1 MTEYFKTNI
10 PWIEKYRPKSLN
22 DLCGNEEIIERLK
35 NMHKTRDVSHMI
47 LVGPSGTGKTSSIIS
62 LAKDILG
69 EKFSEAIIELNASDE
84 RGIDIVRNKIKN
96 FSLKKISFDNFNYKI
111 IILDEAD
118 SMTPSAQQ
126 ALRRTIETYSK
137 TTRFALSC
145 NNLSSIIEP
154 IQSRCLILK
163 YHRVYPEEML
173 SRISYI
179 CDCENIKYDEES
191 ILYLCSLS
199 GGDMRQTI
207 NNLQSV
213 GTLFS
218 ELNEENINACIDV
231 PHPKIIKDILR
242 NTLDDEYKLG
252 IEKINK
258 LVKQGFSPG
267 DIMNSFMNIV
277 KTFEMEMEVKIII
290 FELITKYQIRLSEG
304 VQGCLQLYGF
314 LGNIVNIKNLKTQIP

>member
-1 MTEYFKTNI
+1 MTDNKNNI
-10 PWIEKYRPKSLN
+10 PWIEKYRPESLN
-22 DLCGNEEIIERLK
+22 DLCGNYEIINRLK
-35 NMHKTRDVSHMI
+35 NMKNSGDVSNMI
-47 LVGPSGTGKTSSIIS
+47 LVGPSGTGKTSSILS
-62 LAKDILG
+62 LAKDLLG
-69 EKFSEAIIELNASDE
+69 ETFSEAIIELNASDE

-96 FSLKKISFDNFNYKI
+96 FSLKKINFTEFKYKI

-126 ALRRTIETYSK
+126 ALRRTIESYTN

-163 YHRVYPEEML
+163 YHRVYPEEMI

-179 CDCENIKYDEES
+179 CEKENISYDDES
-191 ILYLCSLS
+191 LMYLCTLS

-213 GTLFS
+213 GTLLS
-218 ELNEENINACIDV
+218 EINEENINICIDI
-231 PHPKIIKDILR
+231 PHPKIIKDVLKDVLEKDYRI
-242 NTLDDEYKLG
+242 G
-252 IEKINK
+252 IQKINK
-258 LVKQGFSPG
+258 LLKQGFSSG

-277 KTFEMEMEVKIII
+277 KTYDVDMEIKIKI

-304 VQGCLQLYGF
+304 VQGSLQLYGF
-314 LGNIVNIKNLKTQIP
+314 LGNIVSIKP

>member
-1 MTEYFKTNI
+1 MIDNKNNI
-10 PWIEKYRPKSLN
+10 PWIEKYRPESLN
-22 DLCGNEEIIERLK
+22 DLCGNYEIINRLK
-35 NMHKTRDVSHMI
+35 NMKNSGDVSNMI
-47 LVGPSGTGKTSSIIS
+47 LVGPSGTGKTSSILS
-62 LAKDILG
+62 LAKDLLG
-69 EKFSEAIIELNASDE
+69 ETFSEAIIELNASDE

-96 FSLKKISFDNFNYKI
+96 FSLKKINFTEFKYKI

-126 ALRRTIETYSK
+126 ALRRTIESYTN

-163 YHRVYPEEML
+163 YHRVYPEEMM

-179 CDCENIKYDEES
+179 CEKENINYDDES
-191 ILYLCSLS
+191 LMYLCSLS

-218 ELNEENINACIDV
+218 EINEENINICIDI
-231 PHPKIIKDILR
+231 PHPKIIKDVLKDVLEKDYRI
-242 NTLDDEYKLG
+242 G
-252 IEKINK
+252 IQKINK
-258 LVKQGFSPG
+258 LLKQGFSSG

-277 KTFEMEMEVKIII
+277 KTYDVDMEVKIKI

-304 VQGCLQLYGF
+304 VQGSLQLYGF
-314 LGNIVNIKNLKTQIP
+314 LGNIVSIKP

>member
-1 MTEYFKTNI
+1 MIDNKNNI
-10 PWIEKYRPKSLN
+10 PWIEKYRPESLN
-22 DLCGNEEIIERLK
+22 DLCGNYEIINRLK
-35 NMHKTRDVSHMI
+35 NMKNSGDVSNMI
-47 LVGPSGTGKTSSIIS
+47 LVGPSGTGKTSSILS
-62 LAKDILG
+62 LAKDLLG
-69 EKFSEAIIELNASDE
+69 ETFSEAIIELNASDE

-96 FSLKKISFDNFNYKI
+96 FSLKKINFTEFKYKI

-126 ALRRTIETYSK
+126 ALRRTIESYTN

-163 YHRVYPEEML
+163 YHRVYPEEMM

-179 CDCENIKYDEES
+179 CEKENINYDDES
-191 ILYLCSLS
+191 LMYLCSLS

-218 ELNEENINACIDV
+218 EINEENINICIDI
-231 PHPKIIKDILR
+231 PHPKIIKDVLKDVLEKDYRI
-242 NTLDDEYKLG
+242 G
-252 IEKINK
+252 IQKINK
-258 LVKQGFSPG
+258 LLKQGFSSG

-277 KTFEMEMEVKIII
+277 KTYDVDMEIKIKI

-304 VQGCLQLYGF
+304 VQGSLQLYGF
-314 LGNIVNIKNLKTQIP
+314 LGNIVSIKP

>member
-69 EKFSEAIIELNASDE
+69 EKFSEAIVELNASDE

-163 YHRVYPEEML
+163 YHRVYPEEMS
-173 SRISYI
+173 SRIAYI

-242 NTLDDEYKLG
+242 NSLDDEYKLG

-314 LGNIVNIKNLKTQIP
+314 LGNIVSIKNLKT